1 VIRILLAPI
10 RRLLSSPLLHFAI
23 VVFLIVAL
31 EAAPNDTPLGKLSDG
46 LDKLVDSTAQ
56 LVSAAVTLK
65 TVTKSLVLTAIA
77 MAYVYVCLVAVFY
90 LLRAATQG
98 LVNLAGRTNFLWL
111 RSMIARER
119 GIAAYRAWLPLEK
132 IRPDDVSQQDWEA
145 TYAWPPGDR
154 PPYPPLPVR
163 IGRTIGLYA
172 LLFAGLVLAV
182 YVYRWTRS

>member
-1 VIRILLAPI
+1 VIRIVLAPI
-10 RRLLSSPLLHFAI
+10 RRLLGSPLLHFAI

-31 EAAPNDTPLGKLSDG
+31 EAASNDTLFGKLSDG
-46 LDKLVDSTAQ
+46 LDRLVDSTAQ
-56 LVSAAVTLK
+56 LVSAAITLK

-90 LLRAATQG
+90 LLRAAIRS

-111 RSMIARER
+111 RSTIARER
-119 GIAAYRAWLPLEK
+119 GIAAYQAWLPLEK
-132 IRPDDVSQQDWEA
+132 IRPDHVPQQEWEA

-154 PPYPPLPVR
+154 PPYPPLATR
-163 IGRTIGLYA
+163 LWRTIGLYA
-172 LLFAGLVLAV
+172 LLFAGLVLAF